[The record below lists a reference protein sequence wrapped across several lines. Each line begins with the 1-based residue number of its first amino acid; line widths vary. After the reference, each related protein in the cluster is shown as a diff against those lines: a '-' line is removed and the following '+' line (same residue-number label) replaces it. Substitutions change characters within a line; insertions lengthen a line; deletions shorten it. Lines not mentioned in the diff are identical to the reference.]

1 MRTPSSW
8 QSPVNLRSP
17 VVVPGSSGSLD
28 LRWEKGS
35 QRFDVVS
42 EAHGHRFR
50 PVVAQEAVLGGEAY
64 RLANVHFHRP
74 GEHWVDGEPQQAELH
89 AVHVRAERALQ
100 VLVVSVL
107 LRYEADGDGGA
118 PTSFDL
124 GALLPARRS
133 FYRYEGSLSTPDH
146 DENVSHAVF
155 AEPVQVAD
163 QHLARFIAGRADRAR
178 PPQDLGRRYLL
189 LCE

>member
-1 MRTPSSW
+1 MRNASSW
-8 QSPVNLRSP
+8 QSPVNLRAP
-17 VVVPGSSGSLD
+17 IVVPGASGSLD
-28 LRWEKGS
+28 LRWERGS
-35 QRFDVVS
+35 QRFDVVA
-42 EAHGHRFR
+42 EPHGQRFR
-50 PVVAQEAVLGGEAY
+50 PVVAQEAALGDEVF

-89 AVHVRAERALQ
+89 AVHVRAERALH
-100 VLVVSVL
+100 VLIVSVL
-107 LRYEADGDGGA
+107 LRYEADGEGGA

-124 GALLPARRS
+124 GALLPGRRA

-146 DENVSHAVF
+146 SENVSHVVF

-178 PPQDLGRRYLL
+178 SPQDLGRRFLL